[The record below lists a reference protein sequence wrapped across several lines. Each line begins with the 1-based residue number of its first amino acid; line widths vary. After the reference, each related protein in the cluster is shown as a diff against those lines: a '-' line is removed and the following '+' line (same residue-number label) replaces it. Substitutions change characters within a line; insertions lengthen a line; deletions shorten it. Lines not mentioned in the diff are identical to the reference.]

1 VFNVAVA
8 MPQIFKRPGRP
19 CYYARWQHG
28 GQDFLRSTGETDRK
42 KALAKLNEM
51 VAEHRGELEI
61 EDIGAKLLKL
71 LDALPKE
78 QQPETRQAWARRIL
92 GGQENK
98 LELAKG
104 WTAWRANAN
113 REYEP
118 KASTLAGY
126 EAIWKRFA
134 NWAKDRSLQFF
145 HEVQPADAEAYGAN
159 LWASKVSP
167 ATFNAHIKFLRS
179 AFGALE
185 LQAGLGANP
194 WSRLKTKQKTPGEGR
209 RNLSMEEL
217 QIVMARAEG
226 NLRLMLAIGLFTGM
240 RLGDVVN
247 LRWDCLDFD
256 RGLARIVPKK
266 TERYGKVVEV
276 PLRGE
281 LIGSLREHQRSN
293 GDSEFILPKER
304 AEHAAN
310 AGNLTVRIQRFFE
323 SCKIQTTE
331 EPQHGHRQRAIVR
344 VGFHSLRHSFVS
356 LCAKAG
362 TPMHVVQ
369 KLVGRGNPMLT
380 AGVYTHVD
388 NAQHRAAMES
398 LPDLRLM
405 KGR

>member
-1 VFNVAVA
+1 

-19 CYYARWQHG
+19 CYYARWQHD
-28 GQDFLRSTGETDRK
+28 GQDYLRSTGETDRK

-71 LDALPKE
+71 LDDLPKE
-78 QQPETRQAWARRIL
+78 EQPEARQTWARRIL

-98 LELAKG
+98 LEIEKG
-104 WTAWRANAN
+104 WAAWRANAN

-134 NWAKDRSLQFF
+134 AWADDRRLQYF
-145 HEVQPADAEAYGAN
+145 HEVQPTDAEAYGAD
-159 LWASKVSP
+159 LWGSKVSP

-185 LQAGLGANP
+185 LQGGLGANP
-194 WSRLKTKQKTPGEGR
+194 WSRLKTKQKTLGEGR

-217 QIVMARAEG
+217 QTIMARAEG
-226 NLRLMLAIGLFTGM
+226 NLRLMLAVGLFTGM

-247 LRWDCLDFD
+247 LRWDCLDLD
-256 RGLARIVPKK
+256 RGLARIVPRK

-281 LIGSLREHQRSN
+281 LLALLREHQRNN
-293 GDSEFILPKER
+293 GSSEFVFPKER

-310 AGNLTVRIQRFFE
+310 AGNLTVGIQRFFE
-323 SCKIQTTE
+323 SCGIQTTE
-331 EPQHGHRQRAIVR
+331 EAQHGHRRRAIVR

-362 TPMHVVQ
+362 APLHVVQ
-369 KLVGRGNPMLT
+369 KLVGHGSPMLT
-380 AGVYTHVD
+380 ADVYTHVD
-388 NAQHRAAMES
+388 NEQRRAAIAS
-398 LPDLRLM
+398 LPDIQLTD
-405 KGR
+405 GR

>member
-1 VFNVAVA
+1 

-19 CYYARWQHG
+19 CYYARWQ
-28 GQDFLRSTGETDRK
+28 QDGRDYLRSTGETDRK

-51 VAEHRGELEI
+51 VAEHRGELEV

-78 QQPETRQAWARRIL
+78 EQPEARQAWARRIL

-98 LELAKG
+98 LEIAKG
-104 WTAWRANAN
+104 WEAWRANAN

-126 EAIWKRFA
+126 EAIWRRFA
-134 NWAKDRSLQFF
+134 TWAQNRGLQYF
-145 HEVQPADAEAYGAN
+145 HEVQPADAEAYGAD

-179 AFGALE
+179 AFAALE
-185 LQAGLGANP
+185 LKAGLATNP
-194 WSRLKTKQKTPGEGR
+194 WSRLKTKQKTVGEGR

-217 QIVMARAEG
+217 QTVMARAEG
-226 NLRLMLAIGLFTGM
+226 NLHLMLAVGLFTGM

-256 RGLARIVPKK
+256 RGLARVIPKK

-281 LIGSLREHQRSN
+281 LIGLLREHQQNN
-293 GDSEFILPKER
+293 GSEFVFPKER

-310 AGNLTVRIQRFFE
+310 ASNLTGRIQRFFE
-323 SCKIQTTE
+323 TCGIQTTE
-331 EPQHGHRQRAIVR
+331 EPKHGHRRRAIVR

-362 TPMHVVQ
+362 APLHIIQ
-369 KLVGRGNPMLT
+369 KLVGHGNPMLT
-380 AGVYTHVD
+380 ADVYTHVD
-388 NAQHRAAMES
+388 SEQRRAAIES
-398 LPDLRLM
+398 LPDLQLTS
-405 KGR
+405 GA